1 MLIES
6 LPRQGSRRNLVAQPS
21 ADEDPMVWTIEIPPS
36 AAPFEVVMA
45 MVDELAREHGA
56 IVTEVDMSTTG
67 GCVTLLIPRGDPAA

>member
-1 MLIES
+1 
-6 LPRQGSRRNLVAQPS
+6 
-21 ADEDPMVWTIEIPPS
+21 MVWTIEIPPS